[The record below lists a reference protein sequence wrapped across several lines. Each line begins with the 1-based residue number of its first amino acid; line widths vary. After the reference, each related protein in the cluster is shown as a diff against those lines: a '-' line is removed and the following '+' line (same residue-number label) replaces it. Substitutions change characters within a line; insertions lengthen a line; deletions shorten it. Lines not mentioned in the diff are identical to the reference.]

1 MFIPNLMFIPRLHGA
16 MHWILN
22 NAMDDICIH
31 LKVATS
37 KRVFFFHLGPIFK
50 TMHII
55 TLQSNMKSW
64 RQWFR
69 TFFWDGTKYVVN
81 TFWGLATFIRV
92 KTGDIHFRLYYIVHV
107 ILSRFFKKLTLSKF
121 YADLILIF
129 EKIWIKLEKTLYPY
143 FILIFSG

>member
-1 MFIPNLMFIPRLHGA
+1 MFIPRHHGA
-16 MHWILN
+16 MHWILSLN

-37 KRVFFFHLGPIFK
+37 KRVFFHLGPIFK

-55 TLQSNMKSW
+55 TLKSNMSVISYIFLRWDQICSKYFLRISHLYKSQD
-64 RQWFR
+64 RRHSFQ
-69 TFFWDGTKYVVN
+69 TLLYSPCH
-81 TFWGLATFIRV
+81 FIQ
-92 KTGDIHFRLYYIVHV
+92 I
-107 ILSRFFKKLTLSKF
+107 FKKLTLSNF

-129 EKIWIKLEKTLYPY
+129 EKIWINLEKTLYPY